1 MERKVALVTGA
12 GRGIGRAIAR
22 ELALEGYNVVINYN
36 TSEKLAKQLFED
48 LKVLNIDPMCV
59 KCDVSNEDE
68 VKAMVDAVYKK
79 YGHIDVLVNNA
90 GIAID
95 ALFFDK
101 KVEDFRKTFD
111 VNVIGTFL
119 VSKYVGEKMYE
130 NKYGKILNIS
140 STNGINTS
148 FPMCADYDASKAAI
162 ISLTHNLAVQ
172 FAPYVNVNAIAPGF
186 IATESEVGGMDD
198 EFIKLEEEKI
208 LLKRAGTE
216 QDVANLV
223 KFLVSDQAGFINNEV
238 VKIDGGIYGDC

>member
-12 GRGIGRAIAR
+12 GRGIGKAIAK
-22 ELALEGYNVVINYN
+22 ELALKGYNIIINYN
-36 TSEKLAKQLFED
+36 TSDKGARELYED
-48 LKVLNIDPMCV
+48 LKVLRLDPMIV
-59 KCDVSNEDE
+59 KCDISKEDE
-68 VKAMVDAVYKK
+68 VKAMVDKAVEK

-111 VNVIGTFL
+111 INVIGTFL
-119 VSKYVGEKMYE
+119 VSKYVGDVMYQ
-130 NKYGKILNIS
+130 NRYGKIINIS
-140 STNGINTS
+140 STNGINTY

-186 IATESEVGGMDD
+186 IATESEVGGMDA

-223 KFLVSDQAGFINNEV
+223 NFLVSDQASFINNEV
-238 VKIDGGIYGDC
+238 IKIDGGIYGDC